1 MAREPHYPKD
11 ATVGSGKRESES
23 EGTGEAIAAASAA
36 REASGGGRSA
46 EGKRGKHLAAGAAIG
61 IGSAAIVAALLYAR
75 RGKGDRGGNG

>member
-11 ATVGSGKRESES
+11 ATVGSDES

-36 REASGGGRSA
+36 RAASGGGKGT
-46 EGKRGKHLAAGAAIG
+46 EGRRGKHLVAGAAIG

-75 RGKGDRGGNG
+75 RGKGDRGETG